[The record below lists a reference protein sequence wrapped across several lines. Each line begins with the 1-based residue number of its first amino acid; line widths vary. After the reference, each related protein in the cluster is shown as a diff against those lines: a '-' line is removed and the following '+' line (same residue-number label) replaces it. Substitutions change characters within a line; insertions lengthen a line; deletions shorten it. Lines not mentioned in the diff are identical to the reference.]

1 MEKRVTLR
9 DIAKATGLHFT
20 TVGLVLRNNPRVK
33 ASTAAKVRRAAH
45 QLGYTQDAMLSALS
59 TYRHASARKFAG
71 AIGFIVTYPPEAL
84 NRPFFTDRIVVD
96 AATQY
101 AKSQGF
107 SIELFQ
113 INAPGMTAARMN
125 QILQARNIQGLI
137 LATRMPEPGAMPELD
152 WKHFST
158 VAIGYSITNLTLHRA
173 CPHHARNMR
182 LCLHELHSRGYRRI
196 GLVLQRT
203 IHERNMGIVLGAYLS
218 EQYLDAAESRVAPLV
233 TDQVSKAS
241 LHQWLRA
248 ERIDCTIVLTEHP
261 LEIHQWILELGY
273 RVPDEMGVALICRW
287 GINDA
292 IAGID
297 ERPELFGEAAANFAV
312 SLIQHNERG
321 LPESPRYLLVQ
332 GRWVERPTVRPLS
345 A

>member
-9 DIAKATGLHFT
+9 DIAKATGVHFT
-20 TVGLVLRNNPRVK
+20 TVGLVMRNNPRVK
-33 ASTAAKVRRAAH
+33 PSTAAKVRRAAR

-71 AIGFIVTYPPEAL
+71 TIGFIVTYPPERL
-84 NRPFFTDRIVVD
+84 KQSNFTDRIVID
-96 AATQY
+96 AATAY

-107 SIELFQ
+107 GLEPFQ
-113 INAPGMTAARMN
+113 INAPGMTASRMN
-125 QILQARNIQGLI
+125 QILRARNVQGLI
-137 LATRMPEPGAMPELD
+137 LATRLPEPGPMPELD
-152 WKHFST
+152 WQHFST

-182 LCLHELHSRGYRRI
+182 LLLAELRSRGYQRI
-196 GLVLQRT
+196 GLVLQRN
-203 IHERNMGIVLGAYLS
+203 IYERNMGIVLGAYLA
-218 EQYLDAAESRVAPLV
+218 EQYLHPADKHIPPLFAEEITKPALK
-233 TDQVSKAS
+233 D
-241 LHQWLRA
+241 WLRSQ
-248 ERIDCTIVLTEHP
+248 RIDCVILTDRP
-261 LEIHQWILELGY
+261 LEISEWINELGY
-273 RVPDEMGVALICRW
+273 RVPDQLGIALISRW
-287 GINDA
+287 GENGA

-321 LPESPRYLLVQ
+321 LAESPRYLLVQ
-332 GRWVERPTVRPLS
+332 GRWVERPTVRALP

>member
-1 MEKRVTLR
+1 M
-9 DIAKATGLHFT
+9 
-20 TVGLVLRNNPRVK
+20 
-33 ASTAAKVRRAAH
+33 RRAAH

-59 TYRHASARKFAG
+59 TYRHASGRKFAG

-152 WKHFST
+152 WSQFST
-158 VAIGYSITNLTLHRA
+158 VAIGYSITNLAVHRT
-173 CPHHARNMR
+173 CPHHASNMR
-182 LCLHELHSRGYRRI
+182 LCLQELRRRGYRRI
-196 GLVLQRT
+196 GLVLQHN
-203 IHERNMGIVLGAYLS
+203 IYERNLGIVLGSYLA
-218 EQYLDAAESRVAPLV
+218 EQYLHPAAERVAPLFVEQV
-233 TDQVSKAS
+233 TQAA
-241 LHQWLRA
+241 LRDWM
-248 ERIDCTIVLTEHP
+248 RSQQIDGVILTDRPMEIRDWIV
-261 LEIHQWILELGY
+261 ELGY
-273 RVPDEMGVALICRW
+273 RVPEQIGIALISRW
-287 GINDA
+287 GTNDA

-321 LPESPRYLLVQ
+321 LPASPRYVLVQ
-332 GRWVERPTVRPLS
+332 GRWVERPSVRPLP